1 MVSMLGGVRLI
12 ANTPS
17 NKYGKGRWVHCIYGG
32 RAART
37 RQTFI
42 ENMVQ
47 VGRGM
52 DYSKLEN
59 FKFCVLLIAK
69 CLSTTFA
76 LCEVHYGNGKKH

>member
-1 MVSMLGGVRLI
+1 MLGGVGLI

-52 DYSKLEN
+52 VYSK
-59 FKFCVLLIAK
+59 FYVLLIAK
-69 CLSTTFA
+69 CLSTAFA